1 MYLVT
6 KEELLQISLSEDF
19 SLKKVKEEIDN
30 HRACVLRNIK
40 RKIKPVVIGRVFKCK
55 YNLNLGVSPL
65 KSSVKCELKKLEVA
79 LKFGADTVMDLSVG
93 KNRDKTRKIL
103 LENSPIPFGTV
114 PIYTMVD
121 DEEEIKKLNRNL
133 IIETIEKHCQEG
145 VDFMTIHAG
154 FTRRSIGYIRKRVC
168 GVVSRGGSMILR
180 YMMETGKENPFYE
193 YYDDII
199 KILKKYRVAISI
211 GDGLRPGSV
220 CDATDKAQLSELDV
234 VANLNKRARENG
246 VFTMIEGPGHVPINQ
261 IKKNVDIAI
270 RKTSDAPLYFLGP
283 LVSDIAIGYDHI
295 SGAIGSAIAGYFG
308 VSLLCAVGPTE
319 HIGLPTIEDIKEE
332 CVVFNL
338 VKHSVNLAKG
348 FKDELERNF
357 KLSLARK
364 NFDWDK
370 QFDLSIDP
378 EYARI
383 RFKELN
389 SIKDDYCSMCGK
401 TFCAMRN
408 SSHIKIC
415 KSR

>member
-1 MYLVT
+1 MYQVS
-6 KEELLQISLSEDF
+6 KEELLQISISEGV
-19 SLKKVKEEIDN
+19 SLQKVRSEIKT
-30 HRACVLRNIK
+30 HRASVLRNTS
-40 RKIKPVVIGRVFKCK
+40 RRIKPLIVGRAFKCK
-55 YNLNLGVSPL
+55 YNLNLGVSPQ
-65 KSSVKCELKKLEVA
+65 KSSINCELEKLKMA

-103 LENSPIPFGTV
+103 IDNSPIPFGTV
-114 PIYTMVD
+114 PIYTMID
-121 DEEEIKKLNRNL
+121 SDEEIRKISKSI
-133 IIETIEKHCQEG
+133 IIETIEKHCEEG

-154 FTRRSIGYIRKRVC
+154 FTKRSIKYVKKRVC

-180 YMMETGKENPFYE
+180 YMTETGKENPFYE

-234 VANLNKRARENG
+234 ISELNKRAREKG

-261 IKKNVDIAI
+261 IQKNVELAI
-270 RKTSDAPLYFLGP
+270 KKTSDAPLYFLGP
-283 LVSDIAIGYDHI
+283 LVTDIAIGYDHI
-295 SGAIGSAIAGYFG
+295 NGAIGAAIAGYLG

-319 HIGLPTIEDIKEE
+319 HIGLPTIEDIKQE
-332 CVVFNL
+332 CIVFNL

-348 FKDELERNF
+348 FKEELDRNL
-357 KLSLARK
+357 KLSIARK
-364 NFDWDK
+364 NFEWDR

-378 EYARI
+378 EYARK

-389 SIKDDYCSMCGK
+389 NSKGSYCSMCGES
-401 TFCAMRN
+401 FCAMKN
-408 SSHIKIC
+408 SSKAT
-415 KSR
+415 S